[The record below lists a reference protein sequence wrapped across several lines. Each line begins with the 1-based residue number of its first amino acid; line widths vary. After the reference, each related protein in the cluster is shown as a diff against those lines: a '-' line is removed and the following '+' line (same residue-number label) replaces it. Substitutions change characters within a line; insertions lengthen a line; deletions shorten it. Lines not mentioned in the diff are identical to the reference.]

1 MTYIFNTGGF
11 QPETHHCLMI
21 RGKHTDVTLN
31 DVMILAEENGIRKA
45 ENIIH
50 EVSEA
55 IGEFRPLAL
64 QHGVQD
70 RWIAAVEDTLKR
82 NLEAWN
88 LVSSNYID
96 SYTDTQGCV
105 IENIRIEQQ
114 FKGNY
119 HLLATIDGRKRK
131 FVIRKKT
138 IEHEEISRIGISH
151 LSVDYL
157 KDLVSKFM
165 SL

>member
-1 MTYIFNTGGF
+1 
-11 QPETHHCLMI
+11 MI
-21 RGKHTDVTLN
+21 RGKFTDITLN
-31 DVMILAEENGIRKA
+31 DVMMLAEENGIRKA
-45 ENIIH
+45 ENIIS

-55 IGEFRPLAL
+55 IGEFRPLAIK
-64 QHGVQD
+64 HGVQY
-70 RWIAAVEDTLKR
+70 RWIAAVENALNH
-82 NLEAWN
+82 NLEAWD
-88 LVSSNYID
+88 LAKSNCIE
-96 SYTDTQGCV
+96 SYTDVHGCV

-157 KDLVSKFM
+157 QELVAKFM